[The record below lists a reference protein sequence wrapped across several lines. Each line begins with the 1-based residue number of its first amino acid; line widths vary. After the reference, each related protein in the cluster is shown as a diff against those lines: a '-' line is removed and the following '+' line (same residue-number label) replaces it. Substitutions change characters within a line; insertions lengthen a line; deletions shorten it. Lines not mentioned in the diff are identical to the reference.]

1 MKRQKRFSNLSRWAF
16 FVCLSLLVA
25 IGQAHGTELVSPNTI
40 VLDSNETSTL
50 SNTRTPLDNL
60 KAYLNQLKE
69 EFKESTEDSEKLLNL
84 LEEAWTE
91 IDGLNSFL
99 AQSMER
105 SSDLQNISENLKN
118 ALEAQDK
125 AHRAGILRLEIERG
139 WWIAGTVVS
148 SILAAGLGIAWLLK

>member
-25 IGQAHGTELVSPNTI
+25 IGQARGAELVSPSTTASS
-40 VLDSNETSTL
+40 SNETDTL
-50 SNTRTPLDNL
+50 KNTETPLDNL
-60 KAYLNQLKE
+60 KLFLSQLKE

-84 LEEAWTE
+84 LEEAWIE
-91 IDGLNSFL
+91 IDGLKSFL

-125 AHRAGILRLEIERG
+125 AHKNEVLRLEIERG
-139 WWIAGTVVS
+139 WWLAGTVVS